1 MAQPVVHHAQLQC
14 ARAAGAHGTATQADP
29 TTTRAPD
36 FSRTRPHAPTRPL
49 NAALQAQSTM
59 AAEVQHEAANA
70 ELQARRR
77 DHAQHPH
84 PLMTAHSAG
93 QALLIV
99 LASCAVAF
107 VARPD
112 WAVRRRAFSV
122 DACVARQLDER

>member
-1 MAQPVVHHAQLQC
+1 MRTRRWC
-14 ARAAGAHGTATQADP
+14 ARHGLHKP
-29 TTTRAPD
+29 
-36 FSRTRPHAPTRPL
+36 TRPPLARRIFRARARALQPRPL

-93 QALLIV
+93 QALLVV